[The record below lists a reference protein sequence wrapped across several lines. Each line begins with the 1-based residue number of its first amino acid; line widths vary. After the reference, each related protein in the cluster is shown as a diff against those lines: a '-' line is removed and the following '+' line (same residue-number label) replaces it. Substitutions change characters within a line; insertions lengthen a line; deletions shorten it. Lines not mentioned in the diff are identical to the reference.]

1 MENDTW
7 ARVDMEFLF
16 ECLTLKMKACV
27 ESLQKQTMG
36 LVFNVQNSQFFVL
49 VLTDRR
55 NLSGTRPKSG
65 CTKSQVVDFRSQP
78 QDMPL
83 PKQLNE

>member
-16 ECLTLKMKACV
+16 ECLTLKVKACV
-27 ESLQKQTMG
+27 ESLQKKKQWAWFQCTKFS
-36 LVFNVQNSQFFVL
+36 VFVL

-83 PKQLNE
+83 PKAIE

>member
-16 ECLTLKMKACV
+16 ECLTLKV
-27 ESLQKQTMG
+27 NKQIQWAWFQCTK
-36 LVFNVQNSQFFVL
+36 FSAFVL

-65 CTKSQVVDFRSQP
+65 CTKSQVVDFHSQP

-83 PKQLNE
+83 PKAIE